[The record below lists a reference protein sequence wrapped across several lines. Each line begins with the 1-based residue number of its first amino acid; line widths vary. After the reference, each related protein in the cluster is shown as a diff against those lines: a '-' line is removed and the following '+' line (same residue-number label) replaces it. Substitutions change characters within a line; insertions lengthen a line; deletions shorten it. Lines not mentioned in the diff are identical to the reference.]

1 LKYLNVNKIAMRGED
16 NVTVSNFISAWKIVK
31 FKDCNE

>member
-1 LKYLNVNKIAMRGED
+1 MRGED